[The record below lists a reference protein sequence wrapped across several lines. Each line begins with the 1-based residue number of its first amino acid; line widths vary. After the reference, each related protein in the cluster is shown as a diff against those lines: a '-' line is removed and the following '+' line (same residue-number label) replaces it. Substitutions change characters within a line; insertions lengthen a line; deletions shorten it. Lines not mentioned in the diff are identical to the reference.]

1 MKCILGGR
9 GWVGSTHLGTSW
21 EPQQDLEGRR
31 GFIYT
36 ELALIYIRQS
46 AVHMR
51 GGGCKRSHTQGCWD
65 TWFEEPVS
73 FPANQTAGLRLTS
86 GFNCIIT
93 SAASHAQKE
102 GVEEEKTSA
111 RQPRPRNLIELAD

>member
-46 AVHMR
+46 AVHM
-51 GGGCKRSHTQGCWD
+51 QGD
-65 TWFEEPVS
+65 ANEATHGAAGTLGLKSLFH
-73 FPANQTAGLRLTS
+73 FLQNQTAGLQLMS
-86 GFNCIIT
+86 AFDGIII
-93 SAASHAQKE
+93 SAASH
-102 GVEEEKTSA
+102 GTRRRSRGRKTSA
-111 RQPRPRNLIELAD
+111 RESRPENLIELAD